1 MSSNKSNI
9 SQTLSSLFE
18 EMLLPQETTENRSN
32 LDITHFLSA
41 LKGQS
46 SRNTSHEP
54 LDFGTLVKIV
64 DGWRTRL
71 NLTRPAEATCNY
83 CEGNFRDVI
92 LAYNAIH
99 GYFSLIVS
107 FWLLSL
113 YSCYVCVLKLNIS
126 LQIMFTETVL
136 SNKKFLFKV
145 SSDNI
150 SVLNGLPLLV
160 FLFFFIFSA

>member
-1 MSSNKSNI
+1 MSTDKSNI
-9 SQTLSSLFE
+9 SQTLSNLFE
-18 EMLLPQETTENRSN
+18 EMLLPQESTENRSA
-32 LDITHFLSA
+32 LDFTHFLSA
-41 LKGQS
+41 LKEQS

-71 NLTRPAEATCNY
+71 NLTRPTEATCNY

-107 FWLLSL
+107 F
-113 YSCYVCVLKLNIS
+113 
-126 LQIMFTETVL
+126 
-136 SNKKFLFKV
+136 
-145 SSDNI
+145 
-150 SVLNGLPLLV
+150 
-160 FLFFFIFSA
+160 